1 VKPEHEKRHL
11 TTILVAD
18 VAGYSGLMAADE
30 AGTFA
35 RVKADVRELFEPKAA
50 EYRGRI
56 VKLLGDGVLMEF
68 GSVVDAVR
76 FAADLQRDDAARNAG
91 VPAARRVTYRV
102 GINVGDVIVD
112 GDDIYG
118 DGVNVAARLQEIAEP
133 GAVYVSGHVY
143 GQIEGK
149 VEAGFEDLGDRRLK
163 NIPHPV
169 RVYRLVDGR
178 EPSAAVPPRSRRHL
192 PPQARWVAAAA
203 AFALVAAVA
212 AGVAWWRPW
221 APTASP
227 EPAPGVTAVP
237 PVERAAPGRM
247 AFPLP
252 EKPSIAVLPFDN
264 LSGDAAEDY
273 FADGITDDLIT
284 DLSKVS
290 GLFVIARNSV
300 FTYKKKPVKVQQVA
314 EELGVRYVLE
324 GSVRRAE
331 GRIRINAQLTDA
343 TTGRHVWAERYDRE
357 YKDIFK
363 LQDLVTQQIVEAL
376 AVQLSEGEKSRLK
389 TRYTDD
395 LTAHEYYLRGQQ
407 TLHSFSISYPE
418 ELNTALLMYEEAIKR
433 DAGFARAYIGHAL
446 ASFYAWRVAYVVPN
460 RSVIAAREQAQD
472 AIMKALALEPKLPSA
487 YTVLALIL
495 LADDK
500 TDAAVAAAANAVDL
514 DPNNADSHVAHAYI
528 LTKVGRHE
536 EALQI
541 MAKAYRLNP
550 KPPPHYDLFQG
561 KILFD
566 NRRYADAVA
575 SLEEGLKRQPRASL
589 FLWYLVPAYAY
600 AGRIEDAKNEALGI
614 LGIVPGENLL
624 RLRRIGLYAL
634 QRDVEHHVEGFRRAG
649 IPELPYDFQTADANR
664 LGGDEIRAVL
674 FGRTLAATDTKT
686 YQRFVVDRT
695 ADGKLTVRGP
705 FGSDVGTSRIVGDQ
719 VCERLRSLGNRES
732 CGYVFRTTT
741 GSAERSADYLW
752 VNDRGLYTLSAPN

>member
-1 VKPEHEKRHL
+1 MKPEHEKRHL

-178 EPSAAVPPRSRRHL
+178 EPSAPVPLRSRRHL
-192 PPQARWVAAAA
+192 PPHTRWLAAAA
-203 AFALVAAVA
+203 ALALVAAVG

-221 APTASP
+221 VPAAPATGGTA
-227 EPAPGVTAVP
+227 APQ
-237 PVERAAPGRM
+237 VERAAPGRM

-575 SLEEGLKRQPRASL
+575 SLEQGLKRQPRASL

-649 IPELPYDFQTADANR
+649 IPELPYDFQAADASR

>member
-1 VKPEHEKRHL
+1 MPEREKRHL

-18 VAGYSGLMAADE
+18 VAGYSGLMAVDE
-30 AGTFA
+30 AGTYA
-35 RVKADVRELFEPKAA
+35 RVRADVRELFEPKAV
-50 EYRGRI
+50 EYRGRV

-68 GSVVDAVR
+68 DSVVDAVR
-76 FAADLQRDDAARNAG
+76 FAADLQRDSAARNAA
-91 VPAARRVTYRV
+91 VADDRRVTYRI
-102 GINVGDVIVD
+102 GINVGDIIVD

-133 GAVYVSGHVY
+133 GSVNVSGYVY

-149 VEAGFEDLGDRRLK
+149 VELGFEDLGEKRLK
-163 NIPHPV
+163 NIPHAV
-169 RVYRLVDGR
+169 RVYRLVD
-178 EPSAAVPPRSRRHL
+178 
-192 PPQARWVAAAA
+192 AAAPTA
-203 AFALVAAVA
+203 GKPARHRRVSPRALQLATSAVVLVLVIG
-212 AGVAWWRPW
+212 AGLAWWRPW
-221 APTASP
+221 APPGT
-227 EPAPGVTAVP
+227 EPAVVPGQVTAP

-264 LSGDAAEDY
+264 LSGDTAEDY

-343 TTGRHVWAERYDRE
+343 TTGRHVWADRYDRD

-376 AVQLSEGEKSRLK
+376 SVQLSEGEKARLK

-395 LTAHEYYLRGQQ
+395 LTAHEFYLRGQH

-446 ASFYAWRVAYVVPN
+446 ASHYAWRVAYVVPN
-460 RSVIAAREQAQD
+460 RSVIAAREQALD
-472 AIMKALALEPKLPSA
+472 SILKALALEPKLPSA

-495 LADDK
+495 HADDK
-500 TDAAVAAAANAVDL
+500 VDAAVAAAANAVDL
-514 DPNNADSHVAHAYI
+514 DPNNADGHVAHAYI
-528 LTKVGRHE
+528 LTKIGRHE
-536 EALQI
+536 EALKI

-550 KPPPHYDLFQG
+550 KPPPHYDLFHG

-566 NRRYADAVA
+566 NRRYAEAVA
-575 SLEEGLKRQPRASL
+575 SLEAGLRRQPRASL

-600 AGRIEDAKNEALGI
+600 AGRVEDARNEALGI

-634 QRDVEHHVEGFRRAG
+634 QRDIEHHVEGFRRAG
-649 IPELPYDFQTADANR
+649 IPELPYGFQAADVSR

-674 FGRTLAATDTKT
+674 FGRTLNATDTRT
-686 YQRFVVDRT
+686 YQRYLVDRT
-695 ADGKLTVRGP
+695 ADGNVTLRGP
-705 FGSDVGTSRIVGDQ
+705 FGSDVGTSRTVGDQ
-719 VCERLRSLGNRES
+719 VCERMRSLGNRES
-732 CGYVFRTTT
+732 CGYVFRTTV
-741 GSAERSADYLW
+741 GSAEKGADYLW
-752 VNDRGLYTLSAPN
+752 VNDRGLFALSPSN

>member
-1 VKPEHEKRHL
+1 MKPEHEKRHL

-35 RVKADVRELFEPKAA
+35 RVKSDIRELFEPKAA

-68 GSVVDAVR
+68 DSVVDAVC
-76 FAADLQRDDAARNAG
+76 FAADFQRDCVARNAG
-91 VPAARRVTYRV
+91 IPEGRRVRWRI
-102 GINVGDVIVD
+102 GINVGDIIVD
-112 GDDIYG
+112 GEDIYG
-118 DGVNVAARLQEIAEP
+118 DGVNIAARLQEIAEA
-133 GAVYVSGHVY
+133 GDVYVSGHVY
-143 GQIEGK
+143 DQIEGK
-149 VEAGFEDLGDRRLK
+149 FEGGFEDLGERRLK
-163 NIPHPV
+163 NIPHAV
-169 RVYRLVDGR
+169 RVYRLADGSR
-178 EPSAAVPPRSRRHL
+178 PASGAVRRYGRRLSTKARWLAGAALLAVLAAV
-192 PPQARWVAAAA
+192 
-203 AFALVAAVA
+203 
-212 AGVAWWRPW
+212 VAWWRP
-221 APTASP
+221 AST
-227 EPAPGVTAVP
+227 PAPERTAGP
-237 PVERAAPGRM
+237 MVERAAPGRM

-273 FADGITDDLIT
+273 FADGMTDDLIT

-357 YKDIFK
+357 YRDIFK

-376 AVQLSEGEKSRLK
+376 AVQLSEGEKARLK

-395 LTAHEYYLRGQQ
+395 LKAHEYYLRGQQ

-418 ELNTALLMYEEAIKR
+418 ELNTALLMYEEAIRR

-472 AIMKALALEPKLPSA
+472 SIMKALALEPKLPSA

-528 LTKVGRHE
+528 LTKTGQHE
-536 EALQI
+536 EALRV

-566 NRRYADAVA
+566 NRRYAEAVA
-575 SLEEGLKRQPRASL
+575 SLEQGLRRQPRASL

-600 AGRIEDAKNEALGI
+600 AGRIEDARNEALGI

-624 RLRRIGLYAL
+624 RLRRVGLYAL

-649 IPELPYDFQTADANR
+649 IPELPFGFQARDANR
-664 LGGDEIRAVL
+664 LAGDEIRAVL
-674 FGRTLAATDTKT
+674 FGRTLTATDTRT
-686 YQRFVVDRT
+686 YQRFLVDRT
-695 ADGKLTVRGP
+695 ADGKLTLRGP
-705 FGSDVGTSRIVGDQ
+705 LGSDVGTSRIFGDQ

-732 CGYVFRTTT
+732 CGYVYRMTP

-752 VNDRGLYTLSAPN
+752 VNDGGVFTLSAPD

>member
-1 VKPEHEKRHL
+1 VASQHEKRHL

-35 RVKADVRELFEPKAA
+35 RVKADVRELFEPKAG
-50 EYRGRI
+50 EYGGRI

-68 GSVVDAVR
+68 DSVVDAVR
-76 FAADLQRDDAARNAG
+76 FAADLQRGSAARNA
-91 VPAARRVTYRV
+91 PLPEDHRVAYRV
-102 GINVGDVIVD
+102 GINVGDIIVD

-118 DGVNVAARLQEIAEP
+118 DGVNVAARLQEIAVP
-133 GAVYVSGHVY
+133 GTVNVSGHVY
-143 GQIEGK
+143 AQIEGK
-149 VEAGFEDLGDRRLK
+149 IEAGFEDLGDHRLK

-169 RVYRLVDGR
+169 RVYRLVDADAPAVAGAGR
-178 EPSAAVPPRSRRHL
+178 RRW
-192 PPQARWVAAAA
+192 PARRRLLAAAA
-203 AFALVAAVA
+203 AVVVVVALG
-212 AGVAWWRPW
+212 AGFAWWRAS
-221 APTASP
+221 AP
-227 EPAPGVTAVP
+227 PAAAPQGAAAAP
-237 PVERAAPGRM
+237 AERAAPGRM

-252 EKPSIAVLPFDN
+252 DKPSLAVLPFDN

-300 FTYKKKPVKVQQVA
+300 FTYKKKPVKVQHVA

-343 TTGRHVWAERYDRE
+343 TTGRHVWADRYDRE

-363 LQDLVTQQIVEAL
+363 LQDIVTQQIVEAL
-376 AVQLSEGEKSRLK
+376 SVQLSEGEKARLR

-418 ELNTALLMYEEAIKR
+418 ELNTALLMYEEAIRR
-433 DAGFARAYIGHAL
+433 DAGFARAYVGHAL

-500 TDAAVAAAANAVDL
+500 TEAAVAAAANAVDL

-528 LTKVGRHE
+528 LTKIGRHE
-536 EALQI
+536 GALQV

-566 NRRYADAVA
+566 NRRYAEAVA
-575 SLEEGLKRQPRASL
+575 SLERGLKRQPRASL

-600 AGRIEDAKNEALGI
+600 AGRIEDARNEALGI

-649 IPELPYDFQTADANR
+649 IPELPYDFQAADANR

-674 FGRTLAATDTKT
+674 FGRTLTATDTKT
-686 YQRFVVDRT
+686 YQRFLVDRA
-695 ADGKLTVRGP
+695 ADGKLTLRGP

-741 GSAERSADYLW
+741 GSAERNADYLW
-752 VNDRGLYTLSAPN
+752 VNDRGLFALSQPN

>member
-1 VKPEHEKRHL
+1 MPL
-11 TTILVAD
+11 
-18 VAGYSGLMAADE
+18 
-30 AGTFA
+30 
-35 RVKADVRELFEPKAA
+35 
-50 EYRGRI
+50 
-56 VKLLGDGVLMEF
+56 
-68 GSVVDAVR
+68 
-76 FAADLQRDDAARNAG
+76 
-91 VPAARRVTYRV
+91 
-102 GINVGDVIVD
+102 
-112 GDDIYG
+112 
-118 DGVNVAARLQEIAEP
+118 
-133 GAVYVSGHVY
+133 
-143 GQIEGK
+143 
-149 VEAGFEDLGDRRLK
+149 
-163 NIPHPV
+163 
-169 RVYRLVDGR
+169 
-178 EPSAAVPPRSRRHL
+178 RSRRHL
-192 PPQARWVAAAA
+192 PPHTRWLAAAA
-203 AFALVAAVA
+203 ALALVAAVG

-221 APTASP
+221 VPAAPATGGTA
-227 EPAPGVTAVP
+227 APQ
-237 PVERAAPGRM
+237 VERAAPGRM

-575 SLEEGLKRQPRASL
+575 SLEQGLKRQPRASL

-649 IPELPYDFQTADANR
+649 IPELPYDFQAADASR